1 MVRGRLDTPGVG
13 EASASRSSNSLRAA
27 TIVAVL
33 ASIVPAAAACHPGGS
48 KADRCRKAEE
58 TIVRLA
64 FDAEK
69 KLGSLT
75 PAKEKLGDAQIR
87 SSVLKTIDP
96 DGTFVQTCVR
106 DYPDE
111 TVACIAKASKLSD
124 LGRCK

>member
-1 MVRGRLDTPGVG
+1 MN
-13 EASASRSSNSLRAA
+13 SSNHDPWRQAL
-27 TIVAVL
+27 ILAVL
-33 ASIVPAAAACHPGGS
+33 AVLLPAAAGCPAGGS
-48 KADRCRKAEE
+48 KAERCRKAEE

-87 SSVLKTIDP
+87 SSVLRGIDP

-111 TVACIAKASKLSD
+111 TVACIVKAVKLSD
-124 LGRCK
+124 LGRCKEKLEGRGP

>member
-1 MVRGRLDTPGVG
+1 MN
-13 EASASRSSNSLRAA
+13 SSNHDPWRQAL
-27 TIVAVL
+27 ILAVL
-33 ASIVPAAAACHPGGS
+33 AVLIPAAAGCLSGGS
-48 KADRCRKAEE
+48 KAERCRKAEE

-75 PAKEKLGDAQIR
+75 PAKEKLGDAQVR
-87 SSVLKTIDP
+87 SSVLRTIDP

-111 TVACIAKASKLSD
+111 TVACIAKAVKLSD

>member
-1 MVRGRLDTPGVG
+1 MGR
-13 EASASRSSNSLRAA
+13 SRF
-27 TIVAVL
+27 IVAVL
-33 ASIVPAAAACHPGGS
+33 AAVIPAVAGCPAGGS
-48 KADRCRKAEE
+48 KAERCRKAEE

-75 PAKEKLGDAQIR
+75 PAKEKLGDAQTR
-87 SSVLKTIDP
+87 SSVLRTIDP

-106 DYPDE
+106 EYPDE